1 MDDPNAWRIAL
12 AADIATA
19 YVGRPGVRSV
29 VVGGSAV
36 RGEADAYSDI
46 DMIVYWDRVDG
57 AWLETPQLTAT
68 NVRRFT
74 FMHLVQVDPRLYLE
88 QYFVGDVKVDVG
100 HLALDWCEEEISA
113 VVDRLDAMP
122 DRRELLQ
129 GLSEAVVLHGPDVVE
144 RLRARAAFPDA
155 LADRL
160 VADHLMFMPPWVL
173 TKHGIERD
181 DLFGYYETLR
191 TALTNLVA
199 VLSAVNRTYVCTAK
213 LKRVEAIVSRF
224 RLAPAAAGDRVHA
237 LLERRD
243 VDENYRALVE
253 EALALVEREMPHI
266 DTATARSLFAFA
278 MPPAVTPQRIE
289 R

>member
-1 MDDPNAWRIAL
+1 M
-12 AADIATA
+12 
-19 YVGRPGVRSV
+19 
-29 VVGGSAV
+29 

-57 AWLETPQLTAT
+57 AWLETPPLTAK

-129 GLSEAVVLHGPDVVE
+129 GLFEAVVLHGPDVVE
-144 RLRARAAFPDA
+144 RLRARATFPEA

-213 LKRVEAIVSRF
+213 LKRIEALVSRF
-224 RLAPAAAGDRVHA
+224 SPRAG
-237 LLERRD
+237 
-243 VDENYRALVE
+243 
-253 EALALVEREMPHI
+253 
-266 DTATARSLFAFA
+266 
-278 MPPAVTPQRIE
+278 
-289 R
+289 